1 HRPVVIHR
9 AILGTMDRFMC
20 FLIEETKGA
29 FPLWLAPVQVK
40 LLTIADRHIEYAQK
54 LLEEFEQKGIRVE
67 LDNREEKIGYKIRE
81 AQLQKVPYML
91 IIGDKEVE

>member
-1 HRPVVIHR
+1 MLPERFELEYIGEDGKPHRPVVIHR

-54 LLEEFEQKGIRVE
+54 LLEELEQKGIRVE
-67 LDNREEKIGYKIRE
+67 LDNREEKI
-81 AQLQKVPYML
+81 AQGEY
-91 IIGDKEVE
+91 